1 MKATRYVRRSRIKI
15 GFVGKSVKF
24 PIHFA
29 GHNPLE
35 KVFAKICSIEESRE
49 LSKHSSNEDLNKF
62 ANQAAAAHNH
72 EAVNSDAGTSEQGC
86 RENNS
91 SGSAQQRPSVDPIIA
106 ELDMLD
112 EKLSEGEGSMKKYVV
127 AADTTTRA
135 AGKSLAATRVPPKQ
149 IRRKDLP
156 AASSD
161 N

>member
-1 MKATRYVRRSRIKI
+1 
-15 GFVGKSVKF
+15 VGKSVKF

-35 KVFAKICSIEESRE
+35 KVFTKICSIEESRE

-112 EKLSEGEGSMKKYVV
+112 EKLSEGEGSIKKV
-127 AADTTTRA
+127 
-135 AGKSLAATRVPPKQ
+135 L
-149 IRRKDLP
+149 RRRRHHD
-156 AASSD
+156 SSRGQKPRSHSSSAQA
-161 N
+161 NSEEGSSCSIF